1 MEKILSTDLARQVQ
15 DDYLEY
21 SLSVLIGR
29 AIPSLTDGCKP
40 IHRRILTAMKW
51 LGLRPEGRYMKSA
64 RVEGEVMG
72 KLSPHGS
79 AYGSMV
85 TLGAPWNN
93 NLPLIDAQG
102 NWGSSVDNAAS
113 SRYTEAKLSA
123 FAWEALLDD
132 SDIWKTMD
140 NYDGSLQEPVEL
152 NVKIPLVLLNGHE
165 GIGVG
170 FATKI
175 PSHNLAEICDSVI
188 NGTPLNPDFATGCDI
203 VSDTGLAQYRLTGSG
218 PIRCRAK
225 ASIGLIEKSGRAKER
240 KTLTFTNLPPQT
252 NPEKIGQQIKD
263 ALDKGQLTNITEVTD
278 ESDRTGDR
286 LTVVTK
292 PGADATLIQRQL
304 YQYTD
309 LDTKYSAKMLVIDN
323 LKPCEL
329 STAEVISRW
338 KTWRLAV
345 LEQKF
350 IAERHSKESRLE
362 IVSGL
367 LKAIDKLDAVIK
379 VIRASASPKEAL
391 IELVGNRNLKFTG
404 NQARAILEMKLRS
417 LTNLDSEELT
427 AELTEL
433 AARLEAL
440 KVLIQSEA
448 ARSKYMLSEIK
459 AISKKFGEPR
469 RSSLIDIPESFAS
482 QSVSQRNTT
491 PSIPKPRY
499 IKVDTEKGTLTK
511 APGPR
516 GALVL
521 QSSDKL
527 ITLTADGTLKRLPS
541 NYTGTLSSSYSRV
554 LLAKP
559 ESDVT
564 TRKYLL
570 VFTYNGALK
579 AMTIAGEHL
588 TKVTSKG
595 KAILPEGTTI
605 LHFSEK
611 PYTVHFVSKRKKPI
625 TLDLTTKP
633 GKPGGLGI
641 KIGDLL
647 DIQTTEPSFA

>member
-1 MEKILSTDLARQVQ
+1 MTSSTFSVSLSSQVQ
-15 DDYLEY
+15 EDYLAY
-21 SLSVLIGR
+21 SMAVIIGR

-51 LGLRPEGRYMKSA
+51 LGLRPDGRYMKSA

-79 AYGSMV
+79 SYGSMV

-175 PSHNLAEICDSVI
+175 PSHNLADICDSVI
-188 NGTPLNPDFATGCDI
+188 NGTPLNPSFSTGCDI
-203 VSDTGLAQYRLTGSG
+203 VSDTGLAQYRITGSG

-225 ASIGLIEKSGRAKER
+225 VSLGVIEKTGRAKER
-240 KTLTFTNLPPQT
+240 NTLTFECLPPQT

-292 PGADATLIQRQL
+292 PGSDIALVQRQL

-345 LEQKF
+345 LERKF
-350 IAERHSKESRLE
+350 ITEKDSKEFRLE

-367 LKAIDKLDAVIK
+367 LKAIDKLDLVIK

-404 NQARAILEMKLRS
+404 DQARAILEMKLRS

-427 AELTEL
+427 TESAELT
-433 AARLEAL
+433 ARLEAL
-440 KVLIQSEA
+440 QTLIQSEP
-448 ARSKYMLSEIK
+448 ARSKYMLAEIK
-459 AISKKFGEPR
+459 QISKKFGEPR
-469 RSSLIDIPESFAS
+469 RSQLIDIPESLTK
-482 QSVSQRNTT
+482 QSESGQPRT
-491 PSIPKPRY
+491 PSVPKPRY
-499 IKVDTEKGTLTK
+499 IKVDTDKGILAK

-527 ITLTADGTLKRLPS
+527 ITLTADGTLKKLPS
-541 NYTGTLSSSYSRV
+541 NYTGTLSTSYSRV

-570 VFTYNGALK
+570 VFTLNDALK
-579 AMTIAGEHL
+579 AMVIAGENL

-595 KAILPEGTTI
+595 KPILPEGTTI

-611 PYTVHFVSKRKKPI
+611 SYVVHWVSGRKKPL
-625 TLDLTTKP
+625 TLDLTFKP
-633 GKPGGLGI
+633 GKPGGVGI
-641 KIGDLL
+641 KVGALA
-647 DIQTTEPSFA
+647 DIQLEGAG